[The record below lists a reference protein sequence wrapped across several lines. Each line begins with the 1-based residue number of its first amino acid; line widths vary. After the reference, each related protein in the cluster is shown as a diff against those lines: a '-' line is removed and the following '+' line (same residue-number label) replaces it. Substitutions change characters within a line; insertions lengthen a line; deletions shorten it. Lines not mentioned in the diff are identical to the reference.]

1 MKKNVAV
8 RECFNLMDFS
18 LEISDQRVKFYHLV
32 LWVVLQLDWCK
43 INNLQS
49 SKLKLWRSRCS
60 QPNLPKNKVGGQQ
73 QGKMFSTASS
83 RRCNGRFIR
92 NSPLP
97 PLPKRTPLNSLLLKC
112 HTKGFIWIGLKT
124 SKKHNKYIL
133 TTTDAAMKYSE
144 AKVILEKEV
153 FALAK
158 ALLIQ
163 WIFKLVTLKKVLT
176 ATGEAFCNK
185 SRWHSWDT
193 WALNIPS

>member
-1 MKKNVAV
+1 MN
-8 RECFNLMDFS
+8 
-18 LEISDQRVKFYHLV
+18 
-32 LWVVLQLDWCK
+32 
-43 INNLQS
+43 
-49 SKLKLWRSRCS
+49 
-60 QPNLPKNKVGGQQ
+60 P
-73 QGKMFSTASS
+73 
-83 RRCNGRFIR
+83 
-92 NSPLP
+92 
-97 PLPKRTPLNSLLLKC
+97 LLLKC

-163 WIFKLVTLKKVLT
+163 WIFQLVTLKKVLT

-185 SRWHSWDT
+185 SRWHS
-193 WALNIPS
+193 